1 MHRKNKEVPVD
12 KLMVNLTNCYGIN
25 SLSHEFDFSQARAN
39 VIYAPNGIMK
49 TSLSNTFSKL
59 SNGKEPEEK
68 LYNRV
73 PTFDVRIDG
82 VVIKP
87 EEILVIEPFNPSFD
101 SKNLSTLLVN
111 SEKKGRY
118 DLLYKSI
125 FDAKKALLFE
135 LNKLSK
141 IKKDDIESTLCLDVN
156 CNDIFEAVRWLQSS
170 ELANSEYKELQYQQ
184 IFDDKVIA
192 LLSDQDVLSCV
203 EEYINLYNEL
213 VSNSTLFK
221 TGVFNPSKATTI
233 SSSLKKESF
242 FEADHKVILNGRD
255 DVIDSHELFDEVFEA
270 EKRDLLSNVRL
281 QSINQKL
288 LTGVAS
294 VKIFQ
299 TILESNPEIAVE
311 LSNIDNFKKVMWCTY
326 YSGKKDQFDNL
337 LSLFDANKQ
346 ELENIEHEAK
356 LEETLWYQTVETFK
370 ERFHVP
376 FSLDIENHSNTILG
390 TIAPNIMFEFTK
402 DDGGIVKF
410 NRGQLSSLDVL
421 SIGERRAMYLLYV
434 IFEFKAR
441 QAKGQRTIF
450 IVDDIA
456 DSFDYKNKYAI
467 IEYLKEIEEEE
478 LFRMLVLTHN
488 FDFYRTFQSRVLTG
502 ASKRSTSYIAQKELD
517 QSISLLKGGDNYV
530 SNPFDIWRRGFSNN
544 PAIIVAMIPFVRN
557 LIEYKEGC
565 ESEDYMKLTSLLHI
579 KSDTRDL
586 HLSDLE
592 VVIAS
597 SVNNTA
603 FSHKID
609 KTKLVIDHIYE
620 TAIELCG
627 NPVIDQIRLENKVTL
642 SIAIR
647 LKAEE
652 FLWSKITDKSVI
664 NGAQTGRLYDRY
676 TSEFSPFTSLE
687 EKRIKSILSQ
697 VILMTPENIHINSF
711 MYEPLMDLSVHH
723 LVSLYHSISG
733 LS

>member
-1 MHRKNKEVPVD
+1 
-12 KLMVNLTNCYGIN
+12 MVNLTNCYGIN

-39 VIYAPNGIMK
+39 ILYAPNGIMK
-49 TSLSNTFSKL
+49 TSLSNTFSQL
-59 SNGKEPEEK
+59 SNGKEPQEK

-73 PTFDVRIDG
+73 PIFDVRIDDER
-82 VVIKP
+82 IKP

-101 SKNLSTLLVN
+101 SKNISTLLVN
-111 SEKKGRY
+111 SEKKERY

-125 FDAKKALLFE
+125 FDAKKALLIE

-141 IKKDDIESTLCLDVN
+141 VKKDDIESTLCLDVN

-170 ELANSEYKELQYQQ
+170 ELENSEYKELQYKQ

-192 LLSDQDVLSCV
+192 LLSDQDVITCV

-213 VSNSTLFK
+213 VSNSSLFK

-242 FEADHKVILNGRD
+242 FEAEHKVILNGRD
-255 DVIDSHELFDEVFEA
+255 DIIDSHESFDEVFEA
-270 EKRDLLSNVRL
+270 EKRDLLSDVRL
-281 QSINQKL
+281 QRINQKL

-294 VKIFQ
+294 VKVFQ
-299 TILESNPEIAVE
+299 NILEAHPEIAVE
-311 LSNIDNFKKVMWCTY
+311 LSNINNFKKVMWCTY
-326 YSGKKDQFDNL
+326 YSDKKEQFDNL

-346 ELENIEHEAK
+346 ELESIENEAK
-356 LEETLWYQTVETFK
+356 LEETLWYQAVEIFK

-376 FSLDIENHSNTILG
+376 FSLGIENHSNVILG
-390 TIAPNIMFEFTK
+390 TIAPNIVFEFTN
-402 DDGGIVKF
+402 DSGEVVKF
-410 NRGQLSSLDVL
+410 DRGQLSSLDVL

-502 ASKRSTSYIAQKELD
+502 GSKRSTSYIAQKELD

-544 PAIIVAMIPFVRN
+544 PAIIVSMIPFVRN
-557 LIEYKEGC
+557 LIEYKEGNS
-565 ESEDYMKLTSLLHI
+565 SEDYMKLTSLLHI

-592 VVIAS
+592 VVVAS
-597 SVNNTA
+597 SINNTA
-603 FSHKID
+603 FSNEID
-609 KTKLVIDHIYE
+609 KTKLVIDHIYD
-620 TAIELCG
+620 TANELCG

-652 FLWSKITDKSVI
+652 YLWSKITDQSPI

-676 TSEFSPFTSLE
+676 ITEFSPFSTDD
-687 EKRIKSILSQ
+687 EKQVKSTLSQ

-723 LVSLYHSISG
+723 LVSLYQSTCQ